1 MTAADPS
8 SPRSH
13 AGAGTIDPRRLG
25 FGAGLLSLPLL
36 GLALLIARP
45 ELDRVWEHH
54 PSHFWL
60 VLAAGG
66 INAALAYGTASAA
79 HRRGDARIF
88 LVSLS
93 FLSAAGFL
101 GLHALATPGV
111 LLETTNAG
119 FALATPIGLVVSS
132 FLAAAS
138 SAQPDRV
145 MAGVI
150 IRNARVLRAALVAL
164 MLAWAAASLARW
176 GPLDN
181 PAAPERASGPLLLLA
196 AVGVVLYSVAVWRYL
211 RVPRSH
217 GSLLPLAM
225 AAAFTLLAEAMVA
238 VAWGRN
244 WHMSWWEWH
253 LLMLIAF
260 VIVAV
265 AAQRS
270 WRDERWSGLYLPETA
285 AAEREVSVVFADLHG
300 FTGFSEHHHPQ
311 LVADMLNSFYNEVI
325 PPVVDGYGG
334 EIDRLI
340 GDAIMATFNASGDQ
354 PDHALRACGAAI
366 AIQGAAHEVARA
378 NPTWPRFRIGVN
390 TGLVV
395 AGVLGTAGGRTFTV
409 IGDAVNVAAR
419 LQAKA
424 GPGEVVIAGETLRRI
439 EGAKVES
446 LGRLVVKGR
455 SEAVEA
461 YRLLALAAPS

>member
-1 MTAADPS
+1 MTAAGSEPEGIGPKSAPPD
-8 SPRSH
+8 H
-13 AGAGTIDPRRLG
+13 HRLG
-25 FGAGLLSLPLL
+25 LAAGFLLLPLL

-45 ELDRVWEHH
+45 ELDGVWEHH

-66 INAALAYGTASAA
+66 INAALAYGTAGAA

-88 LVSLS
+88 LISLS

-111 LLETTNAG
+111 MLATANAG

-132 FLAAAS
+132 LFAAAS
-138 SAQPDRV
+138 SAQPDRG
-145 MAGVI
+145 MARSI
-150 IRNARVLRAALVAL
+150 IRKAQVLRAALVAL
-164 MLAWAAASLARW
+164 MLAWAVASLARW

-181 PAAPERASGPLLLLA
+181 PAAPERASGSLLILA
-196 AVGVVLYSVAVWRYL
+196 AVGVLLYCVAVARYL
-211 RVPRSH
+211 RIPRHHASP
-217 GSLLPLAM
+217 LPLAM
-225 AAAFTLLAEAMVA
+225 AAAYTLLAEALVA

-244 WHMSWWEWH
+244 WHVSWWEWH

-270 WRDERWSGLYLPETA
+270 WRDERWSGLYLPDTA

-300 FTGFSEHHHPQ
+300 FTGFSEDHHPQ
-311 LVADMLNSFYNEVI
+311 SVAGMLNTYYTEVI
-325 PPVVDGYGG
+325 PPVVDRYGG

-340 GDAIMATFNASGDQ
+340 GDAIMATFNASGNQ
-354 PDHALRACGAAI
+354 PDHARRACGAAV
-366 AIQGAAHEVARA
+366 AIQETADEVARA
-378 NPTWPRFRIGVN
+378 HPTWPRFRIGVN
-390 TGLVV
+390 TGSVV

-424 GPGEVVIAGETLRRI
+424 GPGEVVIAGHTLRRI

-446 LGRLVVKGR
+446 LGRIEVKGR
-455 SEAVEA
+455 SEPVEA
-461 YRLLALAAPS
+461 YRLLALTAVD